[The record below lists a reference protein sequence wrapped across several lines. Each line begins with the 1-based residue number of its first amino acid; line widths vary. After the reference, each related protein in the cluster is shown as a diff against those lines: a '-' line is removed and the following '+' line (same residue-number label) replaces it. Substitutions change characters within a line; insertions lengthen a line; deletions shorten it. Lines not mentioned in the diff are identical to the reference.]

1 MITTLGTIV
10 DYFGYGFT
18 MIVFMG
24 VPAGGLM
31 LNVAGMQRRG
41 LNRRAALAAC
51 LFCLTLLI
59 QGTTVTLSS
68 KSGISELS
76 EFRLIAGSGVLN
88 ILSALLALTALY
100 QVRRKQRWPHG
111 RKRAIAV
118 FWLNVIIL
126 LAIAAT
132 YFLRTRPDLEEKIFG

>member
-1 MITTLGTIV
+1 MISLASIV

-24 VPAGGLM
+24 VPAAGLM
-31 LNVAGMQRRG
+31 WNFAGMQRHG

-51 LFCLTLLI
+51 LFCLVLLV

-68 KSGISELS
+68 KGGINDAT
-76 EFRLIAGSGVLN
+76 EFWVIAGSGVFN
-88 ILSALLALTALY
+88 VLSALLALWGLY
-100 QVRRKQRWPHG
+100 QIRKKHRWAHG
-111 RKRAIAV
+111 RKRAIAI

-126 LAIAAT
+126 TAIAAT